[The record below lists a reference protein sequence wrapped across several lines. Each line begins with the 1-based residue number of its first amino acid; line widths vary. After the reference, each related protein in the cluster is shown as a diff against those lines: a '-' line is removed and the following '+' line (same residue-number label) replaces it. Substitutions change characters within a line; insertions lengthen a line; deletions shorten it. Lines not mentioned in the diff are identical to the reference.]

1 MSDPTASRT
10 LWTYFDDELFIVS
23 NSQRAVTLY
32 AGRFDFQ
39 PAVVPWLLATGT
51 LGPGLSYNRHLDV
64 LPPAS
69 SLLLDKVAWTLRR
82 TEGEIRFAPADRPHE
97 AHRAAVDAA
106 LDATLAAF
114 GPEEAQHTI
123 LALSGGADSRAIGA
137 LLARLRPGVRWKSF
151 TGGPAAARNVPGT
164 DVHVAAQAAARI
176 GTEHRFVANR
186 TSSEPIGTIIERFLL
201 ASEGRIDHLG
211 GYLDGLEQFRAL
223 AADGID
229 TIIRGDTCF
238 GGPIWEPAGSELAMR
253 QTISLLI
260 CSDIANLRPHLAAFG
275 LAGHALPAAFARQEG
290 ESSAQLARPTLSHI
304 PRAMRALGAD

>member
-1 MSDPTASRT
+1 M
-10 LWTYFDDELFIVS
+10 
-23 NSQRAVTLY
+23 
-32 AGRFDFQ
+32 
-39 PAVVPWLLATGT
+39 
-51 LGPGLSYNRHLDV
+51 
-64 LPPAS
+64 
-69 SLLLDKVAWTLRR
+69 
-82 TEGEIRFAPADRPHE
+82 
-97 AHRAAVDAA
+97 
-106 LDATLAAF
+106 
-114 GPEEAQHTI
+114 
-123 LALSGGADSRAIGA
+123 
-137 LLARLRPGVRWKSF
+137 RWKSF

-275 LAGHALPAAFARQEG
+275 LAGHALPATLRPAGGRKLCSAGATDFISYSARHAC
-290 ESSAQLARPTLSHI
+290 SR
-304 PRAMRALGAD
+304 R